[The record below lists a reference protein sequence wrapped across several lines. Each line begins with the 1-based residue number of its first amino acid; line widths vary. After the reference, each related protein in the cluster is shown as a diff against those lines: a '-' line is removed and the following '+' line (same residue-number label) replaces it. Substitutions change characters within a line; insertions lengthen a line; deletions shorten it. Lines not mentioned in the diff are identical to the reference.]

1 MFLLKKRF
9 DIVDTISEIQADDI
23 EKLSRYADKEANPL
37 YPVPMLMNA
46 KELKQFYYQLME

>member
-9 DIVDTISEIQADDI
+9 DIGDTISEIQADDI
-23 EKLSRYADKEANPL
+23 EKLSRYADNEANPL